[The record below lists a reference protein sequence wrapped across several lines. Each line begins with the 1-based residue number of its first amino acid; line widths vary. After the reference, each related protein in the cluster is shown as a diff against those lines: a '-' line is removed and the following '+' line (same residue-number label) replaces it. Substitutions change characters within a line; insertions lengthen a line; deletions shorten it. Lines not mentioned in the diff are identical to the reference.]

1 MVPIFLKCFLLYEIT
16 QLKSIWFD
24 LVKHFI
30 LIFRKVDNIF
40 HRISQVCLHLL
51 PSHQLPNC
59 QKCIIFHKNFWVC
72 HDHDDG
78 GTSVFHI
85 VLSAQKILHWFP
97 QGGWIVIFFRY
108 RLFIRF
114 ICLLYRHL
122 LFLPHCVIP
131 QKARCIFNV
140 QRT

>member
-1 MVPIFLKCFLLYEIT
+1 MEYFLSITIYLSLTVLYGTHLFKVLFIN

-51 PSHQLPNC
+51 LHQLPNC
-59 QKCIIFHKNFWVC
+59 QKCIIFHQNFWVC

-78 GTSVFHI
+78 GTSVFHSG
-85 VLSAQKILHWFP
+85 LSALKILHWWWLNNHFFTNIHSIHMFVLP
-97 QGGWIVIFFRY
+97 TYSHIFYF
-108 RLFIRF
+108 
-114 ICLLYRHL
+114 C
-122 LFLPHCVIP
+122 PTV
-131 QKARCIFNV
+131 
-140 QRT
+140 